1 MSKIMLHLRRRSE
14 GIRRHSLRHHKKV
27 WKWKFMLI
35 FILLQL
41 SEMNGLTGRTSIMS
55 CMYFELSTTIQPG
68 ENNFSLIHV
77 DNTLMTANSRRFPK
91 IIKEP
96 KSNLFKKKFLGA
108 GVHLEKQIFCLSD
121 IKETAFF
128 PFWILDIATKG
139 AFYNFDPSIH
149 PSKQTITCS

>member
-1 MSKIMLHLRRRSE
+1 
-14 GIRRHSLRHHKKV
+14 
-27 WKWKFMLI
+27 MLI

-41 SEMNGLTGRTSIMS
+41 SEINGLTGRTSIMP

-77 DNTLMTANSRRFPK
+77 DNTLMTANSRFPK

-96 KSNLFKKKFLGA
+96 KSNFFKKKFGGA

-121 IKETAFF
+121 IKEIAFF
-128 PFWILDIATKG
+128 PF
-139 AFYNFDPSIH
+139 
-149 PSKQTITCS
+149 